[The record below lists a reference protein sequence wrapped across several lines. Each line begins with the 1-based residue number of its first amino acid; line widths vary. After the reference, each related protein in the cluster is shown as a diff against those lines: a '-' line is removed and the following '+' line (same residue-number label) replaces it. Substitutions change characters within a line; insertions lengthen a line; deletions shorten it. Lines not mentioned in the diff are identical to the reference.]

1 MDTKELVKKLNGV
14 TTDCYAEIESEI
26 LKIYVT
32 SDEGDDVIFRID
44 ITADNIFRGITE
56 DLEKLELGVVTE
68 FGNII
73 NEFIRTPLE
82 KRIPEEKFY
91 LMAINP
97 LVKNLKYLVYSQ
109 ITGNYTYGDKHWSGN
124 KKTIYT
130 QSEIDY
136 MDISGLKP
144 EPVEE

>member
-1 MDTKELVKKLNGV
+1 MDTEELVKKLNGV

-26 LKIYVT
+26 LKIYIT
-32 SDEGDDVIFRID
+32 SDEGDDVIFSID

-56 DLEKLELGVVTE
+56 DLEQLELGTVTE
-68 FGNII
+68 FGIII
-73 NEFIRTPLE
+73 NEFLNTPLD
-82 KRIPEEKFY
+82 KRIPEERFY

-97 LVKNLKYLVYSQ
+97 LVKNLKYLVYNQ
-109 ITGNYTYGDKHWSGN
+109 ISGNYTYGDKYWSGN